1 MIDYLIKQL
10 SQITDYYKDTSIE
23 VGAGDSVTLISS
35 VHFDK
40 AYITVDKGVGIAGWT
55 KKHKYKNDYAVSFQI
70 TPISEEQINIEVFSR
85 GIIANAMLWSRYI
98 DGEKSWVFDNFN
110 RSLDSW
116 FIAEY
121 PYIQFTNSFN
131 KSNQFTGFIAYIID
145 IIKKCL
151 NDEPL
156 DYTDDNDYNEVEYKN
171 TAPDGD
177 LILTIREDTWKI
189 LCKKAMIRLSDGTQI
204 PITEKLIGK
213 KIVRRDS
220 DPTWF
225 YPLNEDDFKEM

>member
-23 VGAGDSVTLISS
+23 VGAGDSITLISS

-55 KKHKYKNDYAVSFQI
+55 KKHEYKNDYAVSFQI
-70 TPISEEQINIEVFSR
+70 TPISDEQINIEVFSR
-85 GIIANAMLWSRYI
+85 GIIANAMLRSKYI
-98 DGEKSWVFDNFN
+98 DGEKLWVFDNFN

-116 FIAEY
+116 YASEY

-131 KSNQFTGFIAYIID
+131 RSNQFTGFISYTID

-156 DYTDDNDYNEVEYKN
+156 DYTDGNDYNEVEYKN

-177 LILTIREDTWKI
+177 LILTINDKTYNT
-189 LCKKAMIRLSDGTQI
+189 LKKLGKAVKLSNGTLL
-204 PITEKLIGK
+204 PITKDMFGK
-213 KIVRRDS
+213 KVVRKDS
-220 DPTWF
+220 KPEVLF
-225 YPLNEDDFKEM
+225 PLNERDFVG